1 MSSNFLKI
9 KLNFFKAIFLQFS
22 GILGAG
28 IFALPYLFYYSN
40 FTFATVVLVFVAV
53 FMAIL
58 NLFYIDIILHTTG
71 DHQLSGYAQIYLG
84 SKSKFLSVLNLL
96 FLGFG
101 GILAYLKLASI
112 VLPLVFPSISQFWA
126 AIIFLLFLGIFHLG
140 QIRICK
146 FIFQILPII
155 SLLLILFLFFFSF
168 NFPQG
173 NLDVLNPNLL
183 CFGGIIFALAGFT
196 IIPEVEET
204 LRFSHNKKIL
214 LKLSSLIGLVLATL
228 VYFLFAYGIIRMSNF
243 HPSVDSIAGVLQVY
257 PNIGKVLA
265 ILALITVF
273 KASLNLLLVFKE
285 VFYRD
290 FKMPLQMSY
299 DFSFLISFLT
309 LFFINVSF
317 IKIISL
323 VGAIS
328 VFLSALLICL
338 IRLKLPHTWFTN
350 LLVYI
355 VLVILIFGL
364 IAENF

>member
-1 MSSNFLKI
+1 MNLKV
-9 KLNFFKAIFLQFS
+9 FKAIFLQFS

-40 FTFATVVLVFVAV
+40 FTFATVVLVFIAV

-58 NLFYIDIILHTTG
+58 NLFYIDIILHTIG

-84 SKSKFLSVLNLL
+84 SRSKFLSVLNLL

-112 VLPLVFPSISQFWA
+112 FLPLILPSVSQFWA
-126 AIIFLLFLGIFHLG
+126 AIFFLFFLGIFHLG
-140 QIRICK
+140 QIKICR
-146 FIFQILPII
+146 FIFQILPVI
-155 SLLLILFLFFFSF
+155 SLLIILFVFFLSLNFS
-168 NFPQG
+168 PVP
-173 NLDVLNPNLL
+173 LDNAAPNLL

-204 LRFSHNKKIL
+204 LRFSHNKKVL
-214 LKLSSLIGLVLATL
+214 LKVSSLIGLILATV
-228 VYFLFAYGIIRMSNF
+228 VYFLFAYGIIRISGSNL
-243 HPSVDSIAGVLQVY
+243 SVDAIAGVFNIY
-257 PNIGKVLA
+257 PVIGQ
-265 ILALITVF
+265 ILAVLGLVTVF

-290 FKMPLQMSY
+290 FKLPSTMSY
-299 DFSFLISFLT
+299 DVSYLISFLT

-338 IRLKLPHTWFTN
+338 IRLKLPHTWLTN
-350 LLVYI
+350 VLVYI
-355 VLVILIFGL
+355 VLAILIFGL